1 MTTVKPIDKTE
12 NWHSINWKKVE
23 REVFRLQKRIF
34 RASQNGNVK
43 LVRKLQKL
51 LTSSYYA
58 KLLATR
64 KVTQDNQGKK
74 TAGVDGVKSLTPKQR
89 LDMVKNLKLKGKS
102 KPTRRVWIPKANGEQ
117 RPLGIPCMEERV
129 KQGLV
134 KLALEPQWEAKFEP
148 NSYGFRPAKSAHDAI
163 GAIFSSIKQ
172 QPKHVLD
179 ADIAKCF
186 DQINHDFLL
195 NKLQTHPL
203 IRREVKAWLK
213 SGVLDNGI
221 LFPTKEGT
229 PQGGVVSPLLA
240 NIALHGMEEEIK
252 AYAKT
257 RKGNKRDNEL
267 SISVIRYAD
276 DFVILHKDKEVI
288 LKCKEIIENW
298 LKPLDL
304 ELKPSKT
311 RISHTLNKYEGN
323 TGFDFLGFNIRQHE
337 VGKTNTGKN
346 TKGKPLGF
354 KTIISPSKEAV
365 KKHTKKIG
373 DVIRKHKASPQIAL
387 IKELNPIIRGWAN
400 YYRSVCSKETYSK
413 CDFLMYQQLKR
424 WAERRHPMKTK
435 TWVVNKYWHTHG
447 IRNWVFSTRE
457 EDGLKLLS
465 HSEVEIKRH
474 VKVKGN
480 KSPYDGDW
488 IYWTARIGKH
498 PEVSTRTANLLKK
511 QKGKCTVCGLNF
523 SEGDKLEVDHIIPKA
538 LGGKDE
544 YKNLQ
549 LLHRHC
555 HDTKTRFD
563 SISSN
568 NYGKKINETQGID
581 RNEYAES
588 DAKSTRS
595 QSIQQST
602 ESNGILTCI
611 HDKEVIGEEPCEV
624 KVSSTVLKTSQVRE
638 DLA

>member
-1 MTTVKPIDKTE
+1 MTTINKSIDKTE
-12 NWHSINWKKVE
+12 NWNSINWKKVE

-34 RASQNGNVK
+34 RASQNGDVK

-51 LTSSYYA
+51 LVSSHYA

-89 LDMVKNLKLKGKS
+89 LEMVRNLKLKGKS
-102 KPTRRVWIPKANGEQ
+102 KPTRRVMIPKANGEQ

-134 KLALEPQWEAKFEP
+134 KLSLEPQWEAKFEP

-163 GAIFSSIKQ
+163 GAIFNAIRY
-172 QPKHVLD
+172 QPKYVLD

-186 DQINHDFLL
+186 DQINHNTLL

-203 IRREVKAWLK
+203 LRREIKAWLK
-213 SGVLDNGI
+213 SGVLDENI
-221 LFPTKEGT
+221 LLPTNEGT
-229 PQGGVVSPLLA
+229 PQGGVISPLLA

-252 AYAKT
+252 AFART
-257 RKGNKRDNEL
+257 WKGTKANNEK
-267 SISVIRYAD
+267 SISLIRYAD
-276 DFVILHKDKEVI
+276 DFVILHKDIKVI
-288 LKCKEIIENW
+288 HECKEIIENW

-311 RISHTLNKYEGN
+311 RISHTLNEHEGN
-323 TGFDFLGFNIRQHE
+323 TGFDFLGFNIRQHK
-337 VGKTNTGKN
+337 VGKTNTGFN
-346 TKGKPLGF
+346 TNGQPLGF
-354 KTIISPSKEAV
+354 KTIIKPSEEAI
-365 KKHTKKIG
+365 KKHVRKVGEVIG
-373 DVIRKHKASPQIAL
+373 KHKATPQVVL
-387 IKELNPIIRGWAN
+387 IKELNPITRGWAN
-400 YYRSVCSKETYSK
+400 YYSSVCSKEIYNK
-413 CDFLMYQQLKR
+413 CDHLMYQQLKR
-424 WAERRHPMKTK
+424 WAERRHPMKSK
-435 TWVVNKYWHTHG
+435 TWVVNKYWHTYG
-447 IRNWVFSTRE
+447 NKNWVFSTRDE
-457 EDGLKLLS
+457 EGLKLLS

-474 VKVKGN
+474 VKVKGG

-498 PEVSTRTANLLKK
+498 PEVSTRVANLLKK

-523 SEGDKLEVDHIIPKA
+523 SDGDKLEVDHIIPKT

-555 HDTKTRFD
+555 HDTKTRID

-568 NYGKKINETQGID
+568 NYGKKINETQENN

-588 DAKSTRS
+588 NAKSKRS
-595 QSIQQST
+595 
-602 ESNGILTCI
+602 
-611 HDKEVIGEEPCEV
+611 
-624 KVSSTVLKTSQVRE
+624 
-638 DLA
+638 

>member
-1 MTTVKPIDKTE
+1 MATITSIDKTE
-12 NWHSINWKKVE
+12 NWNSINWKKVE

-34 RASQNGNVK
+34 RASQSGNVK

-51 LTSSYYA
+51 FISSYYA

-64 KVTQDNQGKK
+64 KVTQDNQGRK

-89 LDMVKNLKLKGKS
+89 LEMVKNLKLKGKS

-163 GAIFSSIKQ
+163 GAIYSSIKQ
-172 QPKHVLD
+172 QPKYVLD

-186 DQINHDFLL
+186 DQINHDELL

-203 IRREVKAWLK
+203 IRREIKAWLK
-213 SGVLDNGI
+213 SGYMDGKE
-221 LFPTKEGT
+221 LFPTDKGT
-229 PQGGVVSPLLA
+229 PQGGVISPLLA
-240 NIALHGMEEEIK
+240 NIALHGLEEEIK
-252 AYAKT
+252 RYART
-257 RKGNKRDNEL
+257 WKGVKRDNMK
-267 SISVIRYAD
+267 SISLIRYAD
-276 DFVILHKDKEVI
+276 DFVVLHKDKEVI

-311 RISHTLNKYEGN
+311 RISHTLNEYEGN
-323 TGFDFLGFNIRQHE
+323 TGFDFLGFNIRQYE
-337 VGKTNTGKN
+337 VGKTHTGNN
-346 TKGKPLGF
+346 TKGQPLGF
-354 KTIISPSKEAV
+354 KTIITPSKDAV
-365 KKHTKKIG
+365 KKHIKKIG
-373 DVIRKHKASPQIAL
+373 DVIKNHKASPQVAL
-387 IKELNPIIRGWAN
+387 ITELNPIIRGWAN

-413 CDFLMYQQLKR
+413 CDYLMYQQLKR
-424 WAERRHPMKTK
+424 WTERRHPNKSK
-435 TWVVNKYWHTHG
+435 SWVAKKYWHTYG
-447 IRNWVFSTRE
+447 NKNWVFSTRD
-457 EDGLKLLS
+457 EDGIKLLS
-465 HSEVEIKRH
+465 HSEVEVKRH
-474 VKVKGN
+474 VKVKGD

-498 PEVSTRTANLLKK
+498 PEVSIRVANLLKK

-523 SEGDKLEVDHIIPKA
+523 KDGDKLEVDHIIPKA

-555 HDTKTRFD
+555 HDKKT
-563 SISSN
+563 
-568 NYGKKINETQGID
+568 
-581 RNEYAES
+581 AS
-588 DAKSTRS
+588 DGSH
-595 QSIQQST
+595 
-602 ESNGILTCI
+602 TCTY
-611 HDKEVIGEEPCEV
+611 DKGVIREEPCEV
-624 KVSSTVLKTSQVRE
+624 KVSRTVLKTSQSS
-638 DLA
+638 DALA